1 MPVLPIKIP
10 RTETRKAKKPLRDTG
25 NPLYDDL
32 PLAERVRYEQ
42 RGTGKKIP
50 FSELKKA
57 AREFEKA
64 YPSRLKQVREGKA
77 DQFIMERIRRMKE
90 RAKRLGLKFKE

>member
-32 PLAERVRYEQ
+32 PLSERVRYEQ
-42 RGTGKKIP
+42 RTGKKIP
-50 FSELKKA
+50 FSELEKA
-57 AREFEKA
+57 MKEFEKE
-64 YPSRLKQVREGKA
+64 YPARLRYVKEGIA
-77 DQFIMERIRRMKE
+77 EPGISDRIRKMKE
-90 RAKRLGLKFKE
+90 RAKRLGLKFKG